1 MPDGAQ
7 AGQNT
12 GVGPAG
18 QGAGSTGSK
27 SIEQLMAENEA
38 LLKEK
43 TSLQG
48 SVHGL
53 SRKNQKQEDR
63 LKAFEANGGS
73 AGAGDTGDGQ
83 LWISREEATKLA
95 DERIKAWETQKRQE
109 ADESQKAIFAFEGER
124 AKWLKQAE
132 TEIPESLD
140 HNHPVYKKALEIFA
154 DPTQGLSRDGRPLYP
169 NAEYSAYARAKLLVG
184 ASAASAADTRAGTT
198 FAAAGG
204 GSSAAAPQATG
215 KLSEEEFL
223 KLTPEAQN
231 KYQEEQF
238 KGKFV

>member
-1 MPDGAQ
+1 
-7 AGQNT
+7 
-12 GVGPAG
+12 
-18 QGAGSTGSK
+18 
-27 SIEQLMAENEA
+27 MAENEA

-48 SVHGL
+48 SVQGL
-53 SRKNQKQEDR
+53 SRKNQEQEDR
-63 LKAFEANGGS
+63 LKAFEATGTT

-83 LWISREEATKLA
+83 LWISREDAAKLA
-95 DERIKAWETQKRQE
+95 DERIKAWETQKRQD

-132 TEIPESLD
+132 TEIPEPMD
-140 HNHPVYKKALEIFA
+140 HTSPVYKKALEIFA
-154 DPTQGLSRDGRPLYP
+154 DPASGLSRDGRPLYP

-184 ASAASAADTRAGTT
+184 ASVASTAETRAGTT

-204 GSSAAAPQATG
+204 GASAAVPQATG